1 MQIVPHV
8 CVHAVQI
15 QKSRRADLRED
26 LAQLQRAHS
35 ATTGRTAELTSR
47 VLELSGSLRT
57 QVPLFV
63 GYWEQLLAACIFS
76 LLHRHILLA
85 AFVRRCHLPHNG
97 SLQQAGATLS
107 RS

>member
-1 MQIVPHV
+1 MQTVPHV
-8 CVHAVQI
+8 CVRAVQI

-57 QVPLFV
+57 QVRLFV
-63 GYWEQLLAACIFS
+63 GYQEQLLAACTSSS
-76 LLHRHILLA
+76 LLHRICASMPFA
-85 AFVRRCHLPHNG
+85 APGACFSRPGPH
-97 SLQQAGATLS
+97 
-107 RS
+107 